1 VTIAVGRISR
11 LILASFRNYAA
22 LDLEVDAGMVAL
34 VGDNGAGKTNILEA
48 ISLFCPGRGLRRA
61 EFSEIV
67 RNGAF
72 GGLAA
77 SLTITGP
84 HGAVQL
90 GVGHDPAAGGR
101 ICRIDREP
109 VGSAAAF
116 ADHCRILWLTPDNDG
131 LFRGAAGDRRRFLDR
146 LVLAVDATHG
156 SRVNALEKALRS
168 RNRLLEA
175 DRPDPAWLDAVEREV
190 AETAVAVAA
199 ARREAVDRLAA
210 IAMED
215 SITPSPFPHAVLA
228 IEGELESLLVSTSA
242 LEVEERHR
250 VTLREGRWR
259 DKAAGRTL
267 SGPNTSDLLVWHG
280 PKNTP
285 AALCSTGEQKALLI
299 GLVLAHARL
308 VRQMSGMAPLLLLD
322 EVAAHL
328 DAGRRRALYQR
339 LSLLGG
345 QVWMTGTD
353 AALFTDLPR
362 EGHCLFVSGGS
373 VSAAAAV

>member
-1 VTIAVGRISR
+1 VTTAVGRISR
-11 LILASFRNYAA
+11 LILGSFRNYAA
-22 LDLEVDAGMVAL
+22 LDMNISAGLVAL

-61 EFSEIV
+61 EFGDIIRV
-67 RNGAF
+67 GAPA
-72 GGLAA
+72 GMAA
-77 SLTITGP
+77 SMTLQGP
-84 HGAVQL
+84 LGEVQL

-131 LFRGAAGDRRRFLDR
+131 LFRGPAGDRRRFLDR
-146 LVLAVDATHG
+146 LVLAMDASHG
-156 SRVNALEKALRS
+156 TRVNALEKAQRS
-168 RNRLLEA
+168 RNRLLEE

-199 ARREAVDRLAA
+199 ARREAVDRLAS
-210 IAMED
+210 IARED
-215 SITPSPFPHAVLA
+215 ADPASPFPHAVLA
-228 IEGELESLLVSTSA
+228 IEGELETLLATSSA

-250 VTLREGRWR
+250 LALRESRWR

-285 AALCSTGEQKALLI
+285 AAMCSTGEQKALLI

-308 VRQMSGMAPLLLLD
+308 VRQMTGMSPILLLD

-328 DAGRRRALYQR
+328 DAGRRHALYQR
-339 LSLLGG
+339 LMLLGG

-353 AALFTDLPR
+353 ADLFRDLPDDA
-362 EGHCLFVSGGS
+362 EVLH
-373 VSAAAAV
+373 VSAGQITVFAT